1 MGCFGS
7 RMTYA
12 WSTTKTCLDNVD
24 DDKRWGTT
32 KRQEWQ
38 QGMTKW

>member
-1 MGCFGS
+1 
-7 RMTYA
+7 
-12 WSTTKTCLDNVD
+12 LDNVD

-38 QGMTKW
+38 QGMTKWQQVITRC